1 MQKIF
6 ILLISTLLVSLS
18 ILSNLSIGYALESSK
33 TVNFS
38 EGSSYYFVHYNGEE
52 QEVIINEEVTLIL
65 TGWTD
70 ETKSS
75 VNGTIYHS
83 TNQAID
89 TVLSVSEELDE
100 LNITDEESIFYRF
113 TVSDTFSAEKVT
125 PLELND
131 QWNVVEKNDN
141 GTSIEERTTVDE
153 YGTLIKNHGLVYF
166 LTDENNQKTE
176 ITEEEYNS
184 LNAVIETPTED
195 KTTEEAT
202 AEDFTSIEQTSESTE
217 TSSQEVVE
225 STPTSEQT
233 VSVKAVTNPSVVYS
247 THVQGY
253 GWLDPV
259 SNGKMSGT
267 SGEAKRLE
275 AIKISLQNA
284 PYSGGITYK
293 THVQSYGWLSNVSNG
308 AISGTSG
315 ESKRLEAIQISLTGE
330 MATHY
335 DVYYRVH
342 AQSYGWLDWAKNG
355 QSAGTL
361 ALAKRLEAI
370 EIVLVPKGGAAPG
383 PTNKPIVIEPSVSYT
398 THVQSYG
405 WLTPVTNGQTS
416 GTSGQSK
423 RLEAIKVSLKNNP
436 YSGNITYRTYVQSY
450 GWLNNVSN
458 GALSGTSG
466 EGKRME
472 AIQINLTGEMAE
484 RYDIYYRVHAQSY
497 GWLDWAKNGQSAG
510 TQGLSKRLEA
520 IQIMLVV
527 KGGAAPGATN
537 KPLVVD
543 PSVSYSTHVQGIGW
557 LTPVSD
563 GKTSGTLGQSRRLEA
578 IKISLQNKPYTGDI
592 IYKTQVQSYGWLNN
606 VSNGAISGT
615 SGEGKRLEAIQINLT
630 GEMAQHYDIYYR
642 VHAQTYGWLDWA
654 KNGQSAGTEALSKR
668 LEAIEIVLVNKG
680 GAAPGPTSKP
690 FVRPSVITTYNN
702 YNVTLNDALSM
713 QMKVSPQT
721 DKYRTYPAYVN
732 KQYLQM
738 SAGGSI
744 TGTSVNLRTLPNTSS
759 SIGATVG
766 KDTLFILLDS
776 NIIGESVSGNT
787 RWYKI
792 EYKGQVLY
800 VHSSLA
806 SNNLRVGKVTSTT
819 LNIRAEKNSTSH
831 IYGSVGTGSLLLVLV
846 EDNTSGWYTVS
857 IGNWRNATSS
867 DVLQYLDPTGY
878 INDEK
883 QRLQF
888 MNLSKPSDVSVGT
901 LNTYLTGKGI
911 LANQG
916 QAFIDAGKLYGIN
929 EVYLMAHTLLETGNG
944 TSTLAKGVPYNGKT
958 VYNMYGIGAYDS
970 CPLSCGVERA
980 YDEGWFTP
988 YAAIVG
994 GAEFISDKYLGGNN
1008 PYNIVQNTIYEMRWN
1023 PELMS
1028 TRLAAG
1034 NQYATDIGWAYKQVN
1049 TMYEVYKIQPYSIYL
1064 EIPKYK

>member
-6 ILLISTLLVSLS
+6 ILLISTLLVSISL
-18 ILSNLSIGYALESSK
+18 LSNLNIGYALESSK

-38 EGSSYYFVHYNGEE
+38 EGSSYYLIHYNGEE
-52 QEVIINEEVTLIL
+52 QEVIINEEVSLIL

-75 VNGTIYHS
+75 VNGTISYS

-89 TVLSVSEELDE
+89 TVITVSEELNE
-100 LNITDEESIFYRF
+100 LEITDEESIFYRLSE
-113 TVSDTFSAEKVT
+113 SDAFSAEKVT
-125 PLELND
+125 PVEFKD

-141 GTSIEERTTVDE
+141 GTSIEEKTTVDE
-153 YGTLIKNHGLVYF
+153 YATLIKNHGLVYF
-166 LTDENNQKTE
+166 ATDENGQKME
-176 ITEEEYNS
+176 ITEEEYHS
-184 LNAVIETPTED
+184 LNTVIETPTMD

-202 AEDFTSIEQTSESTE
+202 AEDLTSNEQTSESTE

-233 VSVKAVTNPSVVYS
+233 MTVKAVTNPSVVYS

-259 SNGKMSGT
+259 SNGKISGT

-284 PYSGGITYK
+284 PYSGGISYK
-293 THVQSYGWLSNVSNG
+293 THVQSYGWLSNVSDG

-315 ESKRLEAIQISLTGE
+315 EGKRLEAIQISLTGE

-361 ALAKRLEAI
+361 ALSKRLEAI

-383 PTNKPIVIEPSVSYT
+383 PTNKPIVIEPAVSYT

-423 RLEAIKVSLKNNP
+423 RLEAIKVSLQNNP

-484 RYDIYYRVHAQSY
+484 QYDIYYRVHAQSY

-510 TQGLSKRLEA
+510 THGLSKRLEA

-563 GKTSGTLGQSRRLEA
+563 GKTSGTLGQARRLEA

-630 GEMAQHYDIYYR
+630 GEMAQHYDVYYR

-702 YNVTLNDALSM
+702 YDLTLNDALTM

-721 DKYRTYPAYVN
+721 DKYRNNPAYVN
-732 KQYLQM
+732 KQNLQM

-744 TGTSVNLRTLPNTSS
+744 TGTSVNLRTLPNTTSS
-759 SIGATVG
+759 YITVTKG
-766 KDTLFILLDS
+766 TLFILLDS
-776 NIIGESVSGNT
+776 NITGESVSGNT

-792 EYKGQVLY
+792 EYKGEVRY

-806 SNNLRVGKVTSTT
+806 SNSLRVGKATSKV
-819 LNIRAEKNSTSH
+819 NIYADKNSSSH
-831 IYGSVGTGSLLLVLV
+831 IYGSASSGALLSVLV

-857 IGNWRNATSS
+857 IGDWRNATAS
-867 DVLQYLDPTGY
+867 DTKVYLDPAQY

-883 QRLQF
+883 YRLQF
-888 MNLSKPSDVSVGT
+888 MNLTKPSDVSVET
-901 LNTYLTGKGI
+901 LNQYLTGKGI

-916 QAFIDAGKLYGIN
+916 QAFIDAGKKYGIN

-944 TSTLAKGVPYNGKT
+944 TSTLAKGVSYNGET

-980 YDEGWFTP
+980 YNEGWFTP

-994 GAEFISDKYLGGNN
+994 GAEFISDEYLGGNN
-1008 PYNIVQNTIYEMRWN
+1008 WYKSVQNTIYKMRWN
-1023 PELMS
+1023 PEVMS
-1028 TRLAAG
+1028 TSKVAG
-1034 NQYATDIGWAYKQVN
+1034 HQYASDIGWAYKQVN
-1049 TMYEVYKIQPYSIYL
+1049 TMYEVYKIQPYTIYL